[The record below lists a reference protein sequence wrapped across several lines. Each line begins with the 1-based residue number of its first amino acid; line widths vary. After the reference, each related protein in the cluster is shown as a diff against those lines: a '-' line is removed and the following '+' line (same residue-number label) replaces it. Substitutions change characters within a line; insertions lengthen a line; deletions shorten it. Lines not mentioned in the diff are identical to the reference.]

1 MTDLPEDDDEK
12 RRKRQAFNQMLALKA
27 ESQVRKRKALAEWKA
42 QYDAL
47 DDDARGR
54 IDQALG
60 KKCAEIAEQFGKS
73 QPLRKR

>member
-12 RRKRQAFNQMLALKA
+12 RRKRQALNQMLALKA
-27 ESQVRKRKALAEWKA
+27 ENQVRKRKALAEWQA

-47 DDDARGR
+47 DDEERAR

-60 KKCAEIAEQFGKS
+60 KKCAEIAKQFGKS